1 MLDGHPLVWLWLV
14 SLTVAV
20 AAGSTDILT
29 PGALAGS
36 LVLTGVLARGAR
48 SASFAAGAVAA
59 LAAAVVWLGWAL
71 LAPGAS
77 AEWWLRGTSAA
88 ASICLALGLAGQL
101 VRCREWLS
109 LAALA
114 GPLAPAFGW
123 LCCAGEG
130 VVEVAALR
138 RQRRRVGGLTGWLT
152 IVDALAT
159 GVPGVDPRRL
169 LRWLPADL
177 LQGLAAAAITAA
189 LLFQDRLGAQM
200 VAASFA
206 LIPLSVAAPL
216 LLPRR
221 AVAHA

>member
-36 LVLTGVLARGAR
+36 LVLTGVL
-48 SASFAAGAVAA
+48 
-59 LAAAVVWLGWAL
+59 
-71 LAPGAS
+71 
-77 AEWWLRGTSAA
+77 
-88 ASICLALGLAGQL
+88 LALIP
-101 VRCREWLS
+101 VV

-130 VVEVAALR
+130 VVEAAALR

-159 GVPGVDPRRL
+159 GVPGGDPRRL